1 MKRILLTLA
10 AAGALALSA
19 FAQPKELHILSAND
33 MHAKIQNFPQLAAIA
48 DSLRAEYPSL
58 LILSAGDNRTGDP
71 LNDIYEIPA
80 YPMVALMNQVGFK
93 ATTLGNHEFDSGPA
107 GLTRLINLSTFD
119 YICCNV
125 IPDPS
130 WGMHLRPYEI
140 FDVNGMTVGIVGI
153 VQIGISGHP
162 DSHPDNCKG
171 FTFLPPEET
180 LQQYSWLRDKC
191 DVVILL
197 SHIGYE
203 GDVDLSARVPWI
215 DLIVSGHSHTQL
227 AGGEIHNGVMI
238 TQNVNRLQ
246 RVTHTTL
253 TVDGGK
259 VTAKQA
265 ENIEVQDYPKKN
277 RVVELM
283 TDFFCT
289 NPEFERVV
297 GTIDAPFT
305 SYEELGILM
314 ADSFREMGGADVGF
328 CNYGGVRYDY
338 LPAGPFTVSDIL
350 KLDPFGNDAVE
361 LTLTGEELRQMLLS
375 CCAADEDRFPVVSG
389 ITCELIKDK
398 KNPSKIKNLVLY
410 GPDGKKLNLK
420 NSYKVVTNT
429 YVASIS
435 TSPRKDQG
443 RAMNYQTAQMIQD
456 YVAKQGH
463 LNYAGRKVIKETLK

>member
-48 DSLRAEYPSL
+48 DSLRAQYPSL
-58 LILSAGDNRTGDP
+58 LILSGGDNRTGDP

-80 YPMVALMNQVGFK
+80 YPMVALMNQVGFT
-93 ATTLGNHEFDSGPA
+93 ATTLGNHEFDSGPK
-107 GLTRLINLSTFD
+107 GLTKLINLSTFD

-125 IPDPS
+125 IPDPAL
-130 WGMHLRPYEI
+130 GMHLRPYEI
-140 FDVNGMTVGIVGI
+140 FDVNGMSVGIVGI
-153 VQIGISGHP
+153 VQLGTAGHP

-197 SHIGYE
+197 SHLGYE

-215 DLIVSGHSHTQL
+215 DLIVSAHSHTQL
-227 AGGEIHNGVMI
+227 AGGEIHNGVLI

-246 RVTHTTL
+246 RVTHSTL

-259 VTAKQA
+259 VVSKKA

-277 RVVELM
+277 KIVEVM

-289 NPEFERVV
+289 NPDFDRVV
-297 GTIDAPFT
+297 GIVDKPFT
-305 SYEELGILM
+305 TYDELGCLM
-314 ADSFREMGGADVGF
+314 ADAFREMGGADVGF
-328 CNYGGVRYDY
+328 VNAGGIRYET
-338 LPAGPFTVSDIL
+338 LPAGPFTVSDVL
-350 KLDPFGNDAVE
+350 RLDPFGNDSVE
-361 LTLTGEELRQMLLS
+361 MTLTGEELRQMLLA
-375 CCAADEDRFPVVSG
+375 CYEADEARFPVVSG
-389 ITCELIKDK
+389 ITCELVRDK
-398 KNPSKIKNLVLY
+398 KNPSRIKNLVLY

-420 NSYKVVTNT
+420 NSYKVVTNS
-429 YVASIS
+429 YAASVS
-435 TSPRKDQG
+435 VSPRKDQG
-443 RAMNYQTAQMIQD
+443 RALNYQTAQMIQD
-456 YVAKQGH
+456 FIAKRGH
-463 LNYAGRKVIKETLK
+463 IDYAGRKGASEILK

>member
-48 DSLRAEYPSL
+48 DSLRAQYPSL
-58 LILSAGDNRTGDP
+58 LILSGGDNRTGDP

-93 ATTLGNHEFDSGPA
+93 ATTLGNHEFDSGPK
-107 GLTRLINLSTFD
+107 GLTKLINLSTFD

-125 IPDPS
+125 IPDPA

-153 VQIGISGHP
+153 VQLGTAGHP

-197 SHIGYE
+197 SHLGYE

-215 DLIVSGHSHTQL
+215 DLIVSAHSHTQL
-227 AGGEIHNGVMI
+227 AGGEIHNGVLI

-246 RVTHTTL
+246 RVTHSTL

-259 VTAKQA
+259 VVSKKA

-277 RVVELM
+277 KIVEVM
-283 TDFFCT
+283 ADFFCT
-289 NPEFERVV
+289 NPDFDRVV
-297 GTIDAPFT
+297 GIVDKPFT
-305 SYEELGILM
+305 TYDELGCLM
-314 ADSFREMGGADVGF
+314 ADAFREMGGADVGF
-328 CNYGGVRYDY
+328 VNAGGIRYET
-338 LPAGPFTVSDIL
+338 LPAGPFTVSDVL
-350 KLDPFGNDAVE
+350 RLDPFGNDSVE
-361 LTLTGEELRQMLLS
+361 MTLTGEELRQMLLA
-375 CCAADEDRFPVVSG
+375 CYEADEARFPVVSG
-389 ITCELIKDK
+389 IACELVRDK
-398 KNPSKIKNLVLY
+398 KNPSRIKNLVLY

-420 NSYKVVTNT
+420 NSYKVVTNS
-429 YVASIS
+429 YAASVS
-435 TSPRKDQG
+435 ASPRKDQG
-443 RAMNYQTAQMIQD
+443 RALNYQTAQMIQD
-456 YVAKQGH
+456 FIAKRGH
-463 LNYAGRKVIKETLK
+463 IDYAGRKGASEILK

>member
-1 MKRILLTLA
+1 MKKLLLTLA
-10 AAGALALSA
+10 AVCLLGAAASA
-19 FAQPKELHILSAND
+19 ERKEVHILSVND
-33 MHAKIQNFPQLAAIA
+33 MHAKIENMPQLAAIA
-48 DSLRAEYPSL
+48 DSLRGLYPDL
-58 LILSAGDNRTGDP
+58 LIISAGDNRTGDP

-153 VQIGISGHP
+153 VQIGTSGHP
-162 DSHPDNCKG
+162 DSHPDNCVG

-180 LQQYSWLRDKC
+180 LQKYSWLRDKC

-197 SHIGYE
+197 SHIGYD

-227 AGGEIHNGVMI
+227 AGGEIHNGVLI

-259 VTAKQA
+259 VVSKKA
-265 ENIEVQDYPKKN
+265 ENIEVQTYPKKN
-277 RVVELM
+277 KIVEVM
-283 TDFFCT
+283 MDFFSD
-289 NPEFERVV
+289 NPEFQRVV
-297 GTIDAPFT
+297 GTIDEPFT

-314 ADSFREMGGADVGF
+314 SDAFREMTGADVGF
-328 CNYGGVRYDY
+328 VNYGGVRYDY

-350 KLDPFGNDAVE
+350 KLDPFGNDSVE
-361 LTLTGEELRQMLLS
+361 LNLTGEELRQMLLA
-375 CCAADEDRFPVVSG
+375 CYVADEQRFPVVSG
-389 ITCELIKDK
+389 ITCELIRDK
-398 KNPSKIKNLVLY
+398 KDNSKIKNLVLY

-420 NSYKVVTNT
+420 KNYRVVTNS
-429 YVASIS
+429 YAASVS
-435 TSPRKDQG
+435 NSPRKDQG
-443 RAMNYQTAQMIQD
+443 RALNYQTAQMIQD
-456 YVAKQGH
+456 FIAKQGH
-463 LNYAGRKVIKETLK
+463 LNYAGRKVITETVK